1 MYMSAKSEKLVSLRE
16 VEGKLSPHQE
26 QLDRALNARAE
37 ALNFVTDAS
46 ALAGFLGGSSVAL
59 GRREDWAIR
68 KEIFPGVI
76 VYYAFHRSDDEFPAS
91 LKALF
96 SGDRLDLM
104 SGEDLAG
111 FVIPTV
117 SHMLRYVRLSN
128 PEKKLPEVCY
138 RV

>member
-1 MYMSAKSEKLVSLRE
+1 MSATDEKLVSLRE
-16 VEGKLSPHQE
+16 IEGKISPHQE

-37 ALNFVTDAS
+37 ALNYVDDVS
-46 ALAGFLGGSSVAL
+46 GLAEFMGGTSVKL

-68 KEIFPGVI
+68 KEIFPGVT
-76 VYYAFHRSDDEFPAS
+76 VYYVFNRADDEFPAS
-91 LKALF
+91 LKALY

-117 SHMLRYVRLSN
+117 THMLRYVRLSN
-128 PEKKLPEVCY
+128 PDKKLPEVCY